1 MKIQELLLELREV
14 LNREMHGSWINANT
28 SSIDDMKYEG
38 DHAKYIK
45 SHLIEWGIPESYI
58 KSSDDY
64 YTIGF
69 ANGLVRTLYRPKG
82 TLTIDGLSKDI
93 KKISS
98 IILASAAQDDVN
110 TVAVNK
116 VNKLGDTTTN
126 TKIFSMPRQRKELQL
141 FLTT

>member
-1 MKIQELLLELREV
+1 MKIQELLFELREV
-14 LNREMHGSWINANT
+14 LNREMYGSWINANT
-28 SSIDDMKYEG
+28 SSIDDIKHEG

-58 KSSDDY
+58 KSSNDY

-69 ANGLVRTLYRPKG
+69 AKGLVRTLYRPKG

-110 TVAVNK
+110 MVAVNK